1 MITDGGQPWA
11 PPTTTNTQRCK
22 IPFFVTCPDHD
33 EADEPCKAGEDD
45 CATDD
50 IDDENE
56 DEDGPWK
63 VDEGDCAAAAD
74 DDEENEENEEKA
86 PENPNPQ
93 TIH

>member
-56 DEDGPWK
+56 DLNEGEPCK
-63 VDEGDCAAAAD
+63 VDEDDCAAA
-74 DDEENEENEEKA
+74 ENEKEED
-86 PENPNPQ
+86 PNPQ